1 MSDSVK
7 KYYENLEKY
16 SIPSN
21 TKDVNENWIDFERR
35 NWAMMARN
43 MRIMMGLP
51 EDKDINEQCK
61 VDEAVEFIK
70 KEFDYRSHKGI
81 KKYGTTLT
89 ENKLSLLEWLQHAKE
104 EAMDQVLYL
113 QRAIDEIRSEEDN
126 TTKKV

>member
-7 KYYENLEKY
+7 KYYENIEKY
-16 SIPSN
+16 SLSESEIN
-21 TKDVNENWIDFERR
+21 QDWHDFERR
-35 NWAMMARN
+35 NSAKLAKN
-43 MRIMMGLP
+43 MRAMLGLP
-51 EDKDINEQCK
+51 EDEDINEQCK
-61 VDEAVEFIK
+61 VDDAVEFVK
-70 KEFDYRSHKGI
+70 KEFDYRSCKGI

-126 TTKKV
+126 TTKKI

>member
-21 TKDVNENWIDFERR
+21 TKDVNEDWIDFERR
-35 NWAMMARN
+35 NWAVMAKN
-43 MRIMMGLP
+43 MRIMIGLP

-70 KEFDYRSHKGI
+70 KEFDYRSLKGI

-113 QRAIDEIRSEEDN
+113 QCVIDEIRSEEDN